1 MELQHTREQQFGK
14 HDSKVGKI
22 LSESTQRSVITLALA
37 MLVSAMILDPPMFLA
52 QPYGYSLGLKVLTN
66 VYGDEEAYD
75 QALKAYLDSF
85 KDDPAK
91 LLLVIVNENVWKEP
105 GSVNVNELRSIE
117 KQVSYYVNPD
127 GDVTSV
133 AVHDVSEFTQL

>member
-1 MELQHTREQQFGK
+1 
-14 HDSKVGKI
+14 
-22 LSESTQRSVITLALA
+22 

>member
-37 MLVSAMILDPPMFLA
+37 MLVSAMILDPQMFLA

-75 QALKAYLDSF
+75 QAL
-85 KDDPAK
+85 
-91 LLLVIVNENVWKEP
+91 
-105 GSVNVNELRSIE
+105 
-117 KQVSYYVNPD
+117 
-127 GDVTSV
+127 
-133 AVHDVSEFTQL
+133 